1 MDEKS
6 KKDLYKEFGIDD
18 PSIYF
23 EDDHDREKVRL
34 EILERIQASK
44 SNLTPTAK
52 VKPLRN
58 RKLLMAAAA
67 ISFLLLSVGLLF
79 YNNLFSGDELITIT
93 VAKGKT
99 QQVTLPDGS
108 KVWLNSASTLKYP
121 KKFGLKRIV
130 YLEDGEGFF
139 KVVHDDKVP
148 FIVQSA
154 ALKTHVLGTSF
165 VVKAYKSLSTATVSV
180 VTGKV
185 AVSHDDEQIG
195 LLTRNE
201 EVVYNKTNKQSK
213 LLKTIAQEKTEWND
227 GKVILNAVYFED
239 MVLAIENAYQ
249 VNIEY
254 DKTLFKN
261 CQNSIRFNT
270 RQSLKDVLD
279 LIKDIQGINYELKEK
294 EVIITGSGCN

>member
-1 MDEKS
+1 MDEKN
-6 KKDLYKEFGIDD
+6 KKDLYKEFGVED
-18 PSIYF
+18 PSAYF

-44 SNLTPTAK
+44 NNLKPTAK
-52 VKPLRN
+52 LRPLRN
-58 RKLLMAAAA
+58 RRLLMAAAA
-67 ISFLLLSVGLLF
+67 ISFLLLSIGLLF
-79 YNNLFSGDELITIT
+79 YNNFNNDDLITIT

-99 QQVTLPDGS
+99 QEVTLPDGS
-108 KVWLNSASTLKYP
+108 KVWLNAASTLKYP
-121 KKFGLKRIV
+121 KKFGAKRIV

-154 ALKTHVLGTSF
+154 TLKTYVLGTSF

-185 AVSHDDEQIG
+185 AVSHDDKQIG
-195 LLTRNE
+195 LLTRNQ

-213 LLKTIAQEKTEWND
+213 MIKTVAQEKTEWND

-239 MVLAIENAYQ
+239 MMLAIENAYQ

-254 DKTLFKN
+254 DRTLFKN

-270 RQSLKDVLD
+270 KQSLKDVLD